1 MRTATA
7 GNRRDLTF
15 CGTRSRAEEKNKS
28 LGGFPTEAFDVF
40 RAFAFSALAQLSARA
55 RHSRCLAKFGEL
67 SGIVYFTA
75 QPPVTP
81 RALNT
86 RGTISAFRR
95 LAVGGGIVVV
105 QH

>member
-1 MRTATA
+1 VGRARA
-7 GNRRDLTF
+7 LRRKTKA
-15 CGTRSRAEEKNKS
+15 S
-28 LGGFPTEAFDVF
+28 GGVPTEAFDVF

-55 RHSRCLAKFGEL
+55 RHSRCPAEFGEL
-67 SGIVYFTA
+67 SGIVYFNV

-95 LAVGGGIVVV
+95 LAVGEGIVVV